1 MLQQVLTESLLLAAL
16 GSIAALG
23 VAFAVSQSIPPL
35 MSTVVDRIHLD
46 LSMDWRVFGFT
57 SAAGLATALV
67 FGLAPALRLAG
78 TPVVGR
84 GDAAPP
90 ATKAPRLRRMLVAA
104 QIAVTLVLLFG
115 GLLFLRTFRNLS
127 TQDLGIGERGVVI
140 ANVFFLDASQPAAKR
155 PAAYRDLDSRL
166 RAMPGV
172 VEHAP
177 RPTRRRWA
185 DRSRTPTSKSTT
197 SSSATPM

>member
-23 VAFAVSQSIPPL
+23 VAIAVSQSIPPL

-57 SAAGLATALV
+57 SAVGLATALV
-67 FGLAPALRLAG
+67 FGLAPALRLAS
-78 TPVVGR
+78 TPVVSGGR
-84 GDAAPP
+84 SSSGNDGAG
-90 ATKAPRLRRMLVAA
+90 LRRWLVAA

-127 TQDLGIGERGVVI
+127 MQDLGFGERDVVI
-140 ANVFFLDASQPAAKR
+140 ANIFFLEASQPTSER
-155 PAAYRDLDSRL
+155 PDAYRDLDGRL
-166 RAMPGV
+166 RAMPG
-172 VEHAP
+172 
-177 RPTRRRWA
+177 
-185 DRSRTPTSKSTT
+185 
-197 SSSATPM
+197 